1 MTGKFEELIGTD
13 TPVVIDFF
21 AEWCGP
27 CKAMAPTLQQ
37 FANQMGDQVKVVKI
51 DVDKNPALARQYKI
65 TGVPT
70 VMVFQKGEVKFR
82 QSGVLSAGQLK
93 QAVQPFLPK

>member
-1 MTGKFEELIGTD
+1 MTGKFDELIGTE

-27 CKAMAPTLQQ
+27 CKAMAPALQQ

>member
-37 FANQMGDQVKVVKI
+37 FADQMGDQVKVVKI

-70 VMVFQKGEVKFR
+70 VMVFKKGEVKFR

-93 QAVQPFLPK
+93 QAVQPFL

>member
-27 CKAMAPTLQQ
+27 CKAMAPALQQ

-70 VMVFQKGEVKFR
+70 VMVFKKGEVKFR

-93 QAVQPFLPK
+93 QAVQPFL